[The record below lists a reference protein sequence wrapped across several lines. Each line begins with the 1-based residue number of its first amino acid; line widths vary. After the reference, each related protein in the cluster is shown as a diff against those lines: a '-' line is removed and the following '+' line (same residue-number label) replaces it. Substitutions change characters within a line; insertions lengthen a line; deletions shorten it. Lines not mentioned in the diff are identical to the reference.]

1 MMMIDT
7 IYEVVRKL
15 DSIHVP
21 YMLSGSLAM
30 GFYTVAR
37 STYDID
43 LVVHL
48 KESDIDNMEELF
60 KDDYFYKPA
69 VAEEVRKNGMFN
81 IIKSNG
87 GFKIAFI
94 LVKNDE
100 YSRQAFQNRV
110 SLTNYGEPIFVISL
124 EDLIIAKLKWI
135 QDLYSE
141 RQYNDIKN
149 LLSGNKP
156 NLNYIKSWTEKMKLN
171 TYKLF
176 EDE

>member
-1 MMMIDT
+1 MMIDT
-7 IYEVVRKL
+7 LYEVVRKL
-15 DSIHVP
+15 DSIDVP

-48 KESDIDNMEELF
+48 KESDIDNMEALF

-69 VAEEVRKNGMFN
+69 VAEEVRKKGIFN

-87 GFKIAFI
+87 GFKIDFI
-94 LVKNDE
+94 LVKKDE
-100 YSRQAFQNRV
+100 YSLQAFQNRV
-110 SLTNYGEPIFVISL
+110 SLTEYGEPIFVISL

-156 NLNYIKSWTEKMKLN
+156 NLNYIKLWTEKMKLN